1 MSEQTTFTDAD
12 RNDGVEPDMVDQ
24 NAAPASEATGAGVVP
39 MNMIQALNSA
49 IDVKMAEDAN
59 VLSFKDAPFSL
70 DDPRRDD
77 GQCFNGKTVVGMS
90 RAGDTLY
97 LQEKTGRVFR
107 MKVVDDCPALDG
119 ADKVDVRSDG
129 AQVCSGVSATLRVKT
144 ATGFKSCRVNYVRR
158 VNGADVATR

>member
-1 MSEQTTFTDAD
+1 MKAIPLLAATAA
-12 RNDGVEPDMVDQ
+12 VVM
-24 NAAPASEATGAGVVP
+24 AAPAFAQDAPAPPPSTGT
-39 MNMIQALNSA
+39 
-49 IDVKMAEDAN
+49 AEPN
-59 VLSFKDAPFSL
+59 FLSFKDAPFLL

-77 GQCFNGKTVVGMS
+77 GQCFNGRTVVGMS

-97 LQEKTGRVFR
+97 LQAKGGRVFR

-144 ATGFKSCRVNYVRR
+144 TTGFKSCRVNYVRR